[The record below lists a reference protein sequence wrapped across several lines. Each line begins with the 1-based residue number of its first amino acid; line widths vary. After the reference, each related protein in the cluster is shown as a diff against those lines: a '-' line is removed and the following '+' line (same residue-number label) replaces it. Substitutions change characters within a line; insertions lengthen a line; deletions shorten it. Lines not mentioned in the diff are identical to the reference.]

1 MEFENWLQQ
10 SQQVCKEMKRIV
22 AALVTMI
29 ATTAAAECYQR
40 TDINIGRQRINTV
53 PTDIQRLVTP
63 DARGYKCVARYRLHI
78 GDHWVTVEGSAVART
93 ETSACEQA
101 LDIKA
106 ASALE
111 EVPPNSVRADQQ
123 LVCSDLPD
131 IRVRSVR
138 RGELIRESEVDLH
151 SHPLERA
158 EPYFVLKQA
167 RCRKFIE
174 RVSKNQNLIIY
185 QGIICQAT
193 TANDSRW
200 LVLDKY

>member
-1 MEFENWLQQ
+1 
-10 SQQVCKEMKRIV
+10 MKQIV
-22 AALVTMI
+22 AALLTMM
-29 ATTAAAECYQR
+29 ATTAVAECYQR
-40 TDINIGRQRINTV
+40 AEINIGRQRINAV
-53 PTDIQRLVTP
+53 PTDIQTLVTP
-63 DARGYKCVARYRLHI
+63 DRSGHKCVARYRLHI
-78 GDHWVTVEGSAVART
+78 GDAWVTVEGSAVAGT
-93 ETSACEQA
+93 ETAACQQA
-101 LDIKA
+101 LDIKS

-111 EVPPNSVRADQQ
+111 EVPVRSVRSDQQ

-131 IRVRSVR
+131 IRVRPVR

-158 EPYFVLKQA
+158 EPYFVWKQA

-174 RVSKNQNLIIY
+174 RVSLDQNLMIY